1 MKIAVCEDEKIV
13 AEKLAEYI
21 SDFMKL
27 TYFDFSIDI
36 FLTGED
42 LRKSTEIYDLLF
54 LDCELPDVNGLTI
67 ARELRDRDI
76 DTAII
81 FVTAYEE
88 YVYES
93 FEVRPF
99 RYMIKPI
106 EENALRKA
114 LIGFVRSYEK
124 ERHISIPTARKN
136 NIVKLHDIVY
146 IESDGKYSIV
156 RLKNNASYKSMKSIS
171 DYNTEVEIDCHSFF
185 RTHRCYLVNMKYID
199 EVQGNIIIFFNGEKA
214 EISRRKVSEFHKKY
228 TNYLKYFAK

>member
-13 AEKLAEYI
+13 AEELAEKI
-21 SDFMKL
+21 REFMKL

-42 LRKSTEIYDLLF
+42 FIKSPEIYDLLF
-54 LDCELPDVNGLTI
+54 LDCRLPDANGLTI
-67 ARELRDRDI
+67 AKELRARDI

-81 FVTAYEE
+81 FVTAFPE

-93 FEVRPF
+93 FEVQPF

-106 EENALRKA
+106 EETVLRKA
-114 LIGFVRSYEK
+114 LIGFVKAYEK
-124 ERHISIPTARKN
+124 ERHISIPTSRKN
-136 NIVKLHDIVY
+136 HIVNLQDIVY
-146 IESDGKYSIV
+146 IESDGKYSNV
-156 RLKNNASYKSMKSIS
+156 CLKNNLSYKSMKSIS

-199 EVQGNIIIFFNGEKA
+199 EVQGNIIIFVNGEKA
-214 EISRRKVSEFHKKY
+214 EISRRKVSEFHKRY